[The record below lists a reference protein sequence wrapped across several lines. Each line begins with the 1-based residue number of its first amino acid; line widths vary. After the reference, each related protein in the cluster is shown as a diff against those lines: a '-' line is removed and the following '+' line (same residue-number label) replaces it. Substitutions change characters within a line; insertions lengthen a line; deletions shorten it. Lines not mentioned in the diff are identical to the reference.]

1 MKLLRRSRRR
11 PSAAHVVGVA
21 RVGPRTKDLATRIGK
36 GDIAVI
42 DHRDLDRIA
51 AESLLAAG
59 VAAIVNADQSISG
72 RYPNGGPERV
82 VAARV
87 PLLDAVGHEVMET
100 VRDGEVVEVRDDALW
115 RDGEKLAA
123 GELLTADDVDQRM
136 DDARQRIG

>member
-1 MKLLRRSRRR
+1 MKLSRRARRRRSA
-11 PSAAHVVGVA
+11 PHVVGVA

-59 VAAIVNADQSISG
+59 VAAIVNADESISG

-82 VAARV
+82 VAARI
-87 PLLDAVGHEVMET
+87 PLLDAVGHAVMET
-100 VRDGEVVEVRDDALW
+100 VHDGEIVELRDDAL
-115 RDGEKLAA
+115 
-123 GELLTADDVDQRM
+123 
-136 DDARQRIG
+136 

>member
-1 MKLLRRSRRR
+1 MGRPTLRRST
-11 PSAAHVVGVA
+11 PLVVGTA
-21 RVGPRTKDLATRIGK
+21 RVGHRTKDLATRIGK
-36 GDIAVI
+36 GEIAII

-87 PLLDAVGHEVMET
+87 PLLDAVGPAVMEL
-100 VRDGEVVEVRDDALW
+100 VHDGETVELRDAALW
-115 RDGEKLAA
+115 RDG
-123 GELLTADDVDQRM
+123 
-136 DDARQRIG
+136 